1 MKKASIGIV
10 AVLALALIIYFGIT
24 IFSGNENNNTDDS
37 TLSSEEEQAP
47 SEEQNDINEMATFT
61 EETARDVMQVYRQAF
76 VTLIDSADQDGL
88 LSEFETINGVRNHFE
103 EVMSEDLAGWMT
115 DSYIEKRDGQIYL
128 IAKDSPTW
136 LAEDED
142 FQMEEIAEDHY
153 KIIQEQEN
161 ELIGHVEMT
170 YHAKWREDKWII
182 SEIET
187 EQLDQQVSVE
197 QKAEEII
204 RALANK
210 EMAFISNTV
219 HEEKGLLF
227 SPYIYIEED
236 AITFEKNEV
245 TNLLEDMETY
255 LWGNYDGSG
264 KPIEQTPNEY
274 FEEFIDAEPLLDP
287 DEVRVDSFEQRGNL
301 INNIEDVFPEAK
313 VIEFYTEG
321 SDEYEGMDWSSIN
334 LVFEQNEHDI
344 WKLVAIVTDQ
354 WTI

>member
-1 MKKASIGIV
+1 MKKIIIGIA
-10 AVLALALIIYFGIT
+10 AVLAIALIIYFGT
-24 IFSGNENNNTDDS
+24 TLFSSNENNNTDDS
-37 TLSSEEEQAP
+37 TLPNQEEETP
-47 SEEQNDINEMATFT
+47 TEEQNDKTEISNFT
-61 EETARDVMQVYRQAF
+61 EETALNAMQKYKQAF
-76 VTLIDSADQDGL
+76 VTLIDSTDQDGL
-88 LSEFETINGVRNHFE
+88 LSEFESINEVRNHFE
-103 EVMSEDLAGWMT
+103 EVMSADLAGWMT
-115 DSYIEKRDGQIYL
+115 DAYIEERDGQIYL

-136 LAEDED
+136 LAKDED
-142 FQMEEIAEDHY
+142 FQTEEVAEEHY

-170 YHAKWREDKWII
+170 YHAKWSEDKWII

-187 EQLDQQVSVE
+187 DQLEQQVSVE

-227 SPYIYIEED
+227 SPYIYVEKD
-236 AITFEKNEV
+236 AIAFEKNEV
-245 TNLLEDMETY
+245 RNLLEDTKTY

-264 KPIEQTPNEY
+264 KPIELTPNEY
-274 FEEFIDAEPLLDP
+274 FEEFIDAEPLLNP
-287 DEVRVDSFEQRGNL
+287 DEMLVDSFEQRGNL
-301 INNIEDVFPEAK
+301 INNMEEVFPEAK
-313 VIEFYTEG
+313 VIEFYAEG
-321 SDEYEGMDWSSIN
+321 SNEYEGIDWSSIN

>member
-1 MKKASIGIV
+1 MKKIIIGILAVV
-10 AVLALALIIYFGIT
+10 AIAVIIYFGIT
-24 IFSGNENNNTDDS
+24 LFSSNENNNTTDS
-37 TLSSEEEQAP
+37 TLSNEEEQAP
-47 SEEQNDINEMATFT
+47 TDEQNDDQEMEDFT
-61 EETARDVMQVYRQAF
+61 DETALNVMKAYRQAF
-76 VTLIDSADQDGL
+76 VTLIDSSDQDGL
-88 LSEFETINGVRNHFE
+88 LSEFESINDVRNHFQ
-103 EVMSEDLAGWMT
+103 EVMSGDLADWMT
-115 DSYIEKRDGQIYL
+115 ESYIEERDGQIYL

-136 LAEDED
+136 LAEEED
-142 FQMEEIAEDHY
+142 FQTEEVAADHY
-153 KIIQEQEN
+153 TIIQEQQN

-182 SEIET
+182 SEIESV
-187 EQLDQQVSVE
+187 QLDQQVSVE

-227 SPYIYIEED
+227 SPYVYVEEN

-245 TNLLEDMETY
+245 TNLLEDEDTY

-264 KPIEQTPNEY
+264 KPIELTSEEY
-274 FEEFIDAEPLLDP
+274 VEEFIDAEPLLNP
-287 DEVRVDSFEQRGNL
+287 DEVLVDSFEQRGNM
-301 INNIEDVFPEAK
+301 INNIEEVFPESK
-313 VIEFYTEG
+313 VVEFYTEG
-321 SDEYEGMDWSSIN
+321 SDEYEGIDWSSIN